1 MEGQSFGDG
10 GVKRDADWW
19 RSINEPK
26 RNLIFKIH
34 ATIFSFHFSKIP
46 GLIITD
52 EKSEKTQLELRCIM
66 GRNIRS
72 KKSSRGLSAIRD
84 DGTVRTERG
93 IRGHEDRHR
102 ILSLLNS
109 V

>member
-1 MEGQSFGDG
+1 MWIVLEGQSFGDG

-52 EKSEKTQLELRCIM
+52 EKSEKTQLE
-66 GRNIRS
+66 N
-72 KKSSRGLSAIRD
+72 AF
-84 DGTVRTERG
+84 
-93 IRGHEDRHR
+93 
-102 ILSLLNS
+102 
-109 V
+109 